1 MSKVRSI
8 QVINGQGS
16 LFISEGQN
24 GIDRIEDKS
33 LEYEDSFYSM
43 YLCYDKDN
51 HLVKSVEN
59 CPIVVD
65 YYNDQTE

>member
-1 MSKVRSI
+1 MTRVKSI

-16 LFISEGQN
+16 LFIGEGQN

-43 YLCYDKDN
+43 FLCYDKDN
-51 HLVKSVEN
+51 NLIKS
-59 CPIVVD
+59 I
-65 YYNDQTE
+65 